1 VGSQFD
7 LDQRA
12 GSDKEPS
19 VMPTIEIEKEQLL
32 DALLQLS
39 RPELEEFVRELFSR
53 KIREEV
59 PCLPEKEAELL
70 MAINQGLPD
79 NVQKRLNKL
88 IKKRQSYTITEDE
101 LQELIQLTDQAE
113 LFNVERMKHLIELSH
128 IRNVPLDDLI
138 RQLGLKPV
146 LHD

>member
-1 VGSQFD
+1 
-7 LDQRA
+7 
-12 GSDKEPS
+12 
-19 VMPTIEIEKEQLL
+19 MPTIEVEKEQLL
-32 DALLQLS
+32 GALLQLS
-39 RPELEEFVRELFSR
+39 RSELEEFVRELFSR

-59 PCLPEKEAELL
+59 PWLSERESELL

-79 NVQKRLNKL
+79 DTQRRLNKL

-146 LHD
+146 PHD

>member
-1 VGSQFD
+1 
-7 LDQRA
+7 
-12 GSDKEPS
+12 
-19 VMPTIEIEKEQLL
+19 MPTIQIEKEQLL
-32 DALLQLS
+32 NALLQLS

-59 PCLPEKEAELL
+59 PCLSERETELL
-70 MAINQGLPD
+70 MAINQGLPAD
-79 NVQKRLNKL
+79 AQKRLNKL

-113 LFNVERMKHLIELSH
+113 HFNVERLKHLVELSH

-138 RQLGLKPV
+138 QQLGLKPV
-146 LHD
+146 PHD

>member
-1 VGSQFD
+1 MRRHKGTN
-7 LDQRA
+7 L
-12 GSDKEPS
+12 
-19 VMPTIEIEKEQLL
+19 MPTIEVSKEQLL
-32 DALLQLS
+32 NALLQLS

-59 PCLPEKEAELL
+59 PCLSEREAELL

-79 NVQKRLNKL
+79 DAQRRLNKL
-88 IKKRQSYTITEDE
+88 IRKRRAETITEDE

-113 LFNVERMKHLIELSH
+113 LLNVERLKHLIELSH

-138 RQLGLKPV
+138 EQLGLKPV
-146 LHD
+146 PHD

>member
-1 VGSQFD
+1 
-7 LDQRA
+7 
-12 GSDKEPS
+12 
-19 VMPTIEIEKEQLL
+19 MPTIEVEKEQLL
-32 DALLQLS
+32 GALLQLS
-39 RPELEEFVRELFSR
+39 RSELEEFVRELFSR

-59 PCLPEKEAELL
+59 PWLSERESELL

-79 NVQKRLNKL
+79 DTQRRLNKL

-101 LQELIQLTDQAE
+101 LQELIQLSDQAE

-146 LHD
+146 PHD